1 MFYAVGPSF
10 RSNVT
15 GGGGGGGQK
24 VDVISWAKRAGG
36 SCGTALEYGND
47 RQRRAEW
54 DNR

>member
-15 GGGGGGGQK
+15 GGGQK

-36 SCGTALEYGND
+36 SGGTALEYGND